1 MKKVYWVCYIIS
13 ITLCLVGIFCRNWM
27 NILDKVCVILGVA
40 LFLFTFVRH
49 CISKAPRCP
58 NCNTMIYNGHI
69 RNVVRQKD
77 GMVPC
82 YKCGSLVRVNHSN
95 RNESN

>member
-1 MKKVYWVCYIIS
+1 MKKVYWVCYIIALA
-13 ITLCLVGIFCRNWM
+13 LCLAGILCRDLLI
-27 NILDKVCVILGVA
+27 ILDKAFVLFGVA
-40 LFLFTFVRH
+40 LFLFAFIKH

-69 RNVVRQKD
+69 RNIVRQKD

-82 YKCGSLVRVNHSN
+82 YKCGSLVCVNYSK
-95 RNESN
+95 RK